1 MPDVDQYIPGTPSW
15 VDVTAKDVDASVA
28 FYGGL
33 FGWEAS
39 ATGTEDET
47 GGYRMFSMRGR
58 TVAGVG
64 PWGEGGPPAMWTT
77 DGTVQGAD
85 ATWVRATCATATQ
98 AGGTV
103 FLPPM
108 DVLEAGRM
116 AVIADPQGA
125 VFAIWQP
132 NRHPGAQIVNE
143 PGSLV
148 WNELAARD
156 IAPEPAFYAA
166 VFGWEADTEPMAGTP
181 YTTWKRGEKPVGGMV
196 QMTDE
201 WPAGMLRGR
210 GPGRRGGARRRARRA
225 GPRPAAGRRGRRP
238 VRSHVRSTG
247 RTVRGDR
254 DERSAAHAVAVRS
267 PAPAAPRGRPRRR
280 PRRVCAAPPRRVR
293 RRRTPPRRGRR
304 ARR

>member
-1 MPDVDQYIPGTPSW
+1 MPDIDQYIPGTPSW
-15 VDVTAKDVDASVA
+15 VDVTAKDVDASAA

-39 ATGTEDET
+39 ATGTEEET

-58 TVAGVG
+58 TVAGIG
-64 PWGEGGPPAMWTT
+64 PWREGGPPPMWTT
-77 DGTVQGAD
+77 YVTVEDAD
-85 ATWVRATCATATQ
+85 ATCATATQ

-156 IAPEPAFYAA
+156 IAPEPAFYKA
-166 VFGWEADTEPMAGTP
+166 VFGWDADTQPMGGAP

-201 WPAGMLRGR
+201 WPAGMPPHWL
-210 GPGRRGGARRRARRA
+210 
-225 GPRPAAGRRGRRP
+225 
-238 VRSHVRSTG
+238 VYF
-247 RTVRGDR
+247 
-254 DERSAAHAVAVRS
+254 AVADTDAAVARGAELGATVHVPPQDVEGVGRFAVMS
-267 PAPAAPRGRPRRR
+267 DPQGAPFAVIAMSGAPPAP
-280 PRRVCAAPPRRVR
+280 
-293 RRRTPPRRGRR
+293 
-304 ARR
+304 